1 MKLKK
6 NLIETHQFLPIYRRL
21 TDESKRVFQTKIKRL
36 DRNMNRYAISEE
48 NFNYLNELLNSENPN
63 TIGKPADFDSWQIKK
78 YFDGLT
84 QLINTPQD
92 FQILSQREKDSII
105 EEHKLTHKKLIT
117 YKIYNNGN

>member
-1 MKLKK
+1 MKLKT

-21 TDESKRVFQTKIKRL
+21 TDESKLKFQLKIKRL

-48 NFNYLNELLNSENPN
+48 NFNYLNELLSLENPN
-63 TIGKPADFDSWQIKK
+63 TIGEKADFDFWQIKK

-92 FQILSQREKDSII
+92 FQLLSQREKDSII
-105 EEHKLTHKKLIT
+105 EEHKIIHKKLIT
-117 YKIYNNGN
+117 YKLYNNGN

>member
-1 MKLKK
+1 MKLKT

-21 TDESKRVFQTKIKRL
+21 TDESKQVFQNKIKRL

-63 TIGKPADFDSWQIKK
+63 IIGKPADFDFWQVQK
-78 YFDGLT
+78 YFQGLT
-84 QLINTPQD
+84 QLINTPED

-105 EEHKLTHKKLIT
+105 EEHKITHKKLIT
-117 YKIYNNGN
+117 YKSKEN

>member
-1 MKLKK
+1 MKLKT
-6 NLIETHQFLPIYRRL
+6 NLIEPHQFLPIYRRL
-21 TDESKRVFQTKIKRL
+21 TDESKLIFQTKIKRL

-63 TIGKPADFDSWQIKK
+63 TIGKPADFDFWQIKK

-92 FQILSQREKDSII
+92 FQLLSQREKGSII
-105 EEHKLTHKKLIT
+105 EEHKSIHKKLIT
-117 YKIYNNGN
+117 YKLYNNGN

>member
-1 MKLKK
+1 MKLKT
-6 NLIETHQFLPIYRRL
+6 NLIEPYQFLPIYRRL
-21 TDESKRVFQTKIKRL
+21 TDESKRVFQLKIKRL

-63 TIGKPADFDSWQIKK
+63 TIGKPADFDFWQVKK

-84 QLINTPQD
+84 QLINTPED

-105 EEHKLTHKKLIT
+105 EEHKIIHKKLIT
-117 YKIYNNGN
+117 YKLYNNGN

>member
-1 MKLKK
+1 MKLKT

-21 TDESKRVFQTKIKRL
+21 TDESKRVFQLKIKRL

-48 NFNYLNELLNSENPN
+48 NFNYLNELLKLENPN
-63 TIGKPADFDSWQIKK
+63 TIGEKVEFDYWQVKK

-117 YKIYNNGN
+117 YKLYNNGN